1 MGDIDLFMK
10 SACRLFYK
18 RRKDIGKALPVS
30 LSAPGPWIWIGGDRL
45 RDRAEVGPL
54 TSVPIRLYPLLPWQT
69 SSNKDRMRVSNEKK
83 LGRLNCELLQQTVFS
98 HCIVE
103 PERDPACRSRV
114 FHCVQR
120 SLSPRV
126 DKGNAGRTESGPKT
140 WSTFVHVT
148 LRSSDVALALEEE
161 LRHCRMHSCL
171 HHCLC
176 LSRPFS
182 MPTF

>member
-126 DKGNAGRTESGPKT
+126 NEYRQRERRKNRVWAENV
-140 WSTFVHVT
+140 VHV
-148 LRSSDVALALEEE
+148 
-161 LRHCRMHSCL
+161 C
-171 HHCLC
+171 
-176 LSRPFS
+176 SRDP
-182 MPTF
+182 